1 MDRLTAMAI
10 FTHVVDSGSF
20 SAAAQYFRLSK
31 SSVSKH
37 IAALEEK
44 LGARLLNRTTRRLT
58 LTEVGASFYERCQ
71 RIVAEAE
78 EAEQTVSEMRG
89 APRGL
94 LRLNAP
100 MSFGQ
105 LHIAPAVAD
114 FLREYPDIRLDL
126 TLNDRQLDLV
136 EGGFDLGI
144 RIAEL
149 ADSSLIARRLAPVR
163 LVVCGAPAYFERRG
177 VPKKPRDLL
186 QHNCLHYTYL
196 STRDS
201 WRLQSARGREL
212 VRVAGDFQS
221 NNGDALQ
228 AAARAGL
235 GLVQLPTFIVGADL
249 RSGALRPVLQ
259 RYDVKSM
266 SVWAIYPHTRHVS
279 PKVRVFVDFLAARF
293 GPRPYWDEES

>member
-1 MDRLTAMAI
+1 MDRLTAMAL
-10 FTHVVDSGSF
+10 FAHVVDSRSF
-20 SAAAQYFRLSK
+20 SATAQHFRLSK

-58 LTEVGASFYERCQ
+58 LTEVGAIFYERCQ

-78 EAEQTVSEMRG
+78 EAEQAVSEMRG
-89 APRGL
+89 TPRGL
-94 LRLNAP
+94 LRVNAP

-105 LHIAPAVAD
+105 LHLAPAVAE
-114 FLREYPDIRLDL
+114 FLQAYPDIRLDL

-149 ADSSLIARRLAPVR
+149 ADSTLIARRLAPAR
-163 LVVCGAPAYFERRG
+163 LVVCGAPSYLERRG
-177 VPKKPRDLL
+177 TPRRPADLRE
-186 QHNCLHYTYL
+186 HNCLHYTYL

-201 WRLQSARGREL
+201 WRLQGQRGRDL
-212 VRVAGDFQS
+212 VPVSGDFQS

-235 GLVQLPTFIVGADL
+235 GLAQLPTFIVGPDL
-249 RSGALRPVLQ
+249 RAGLLRPVLQ
-259 RYDVKSM
+259 RFEARRL

-279 PKVRVFVDFLAARF
+279 PKVRVFVEFLAARF
-293 GPRPYWDEES
+293 GPKPYWDA